1 MNLCDRRTVRLF
13 DVAEVERAK
22 AGKTYPAGS
31 ILIQVS
37 ATQGQMRLLSEPREV
52 EAKHAVIQ
60 LTDPNIYPPYLFFV
74 LDMVMPRFLARYQ
87 TTINIQMDAFKHLE
101 FEVHNEPETQR
112 EIAEAFAKLDE
123 RIADEQRAIDRL
135 KDFKSWHIDTMFD

>member
-60 LTDPNIYPPYLFFV
+60 LTDPNIYPTYLFFV

-87 TTINIQMDAFKHLE
+87 TTINIQMDVFKHLE
-101 FEVHNEPETQR
+101 FEVHSEPETQR
-112 EIAEAFAKLDE
+112 EIVEAFAKLDE

-135 KDFKSWHIDTMFD
+135 KDFKSWHLDTMFA

>member
-1 MNLCDRRTVRLF
+1 MNLYDRRTVRLL

-52 EAKHAVIQ
+52 EAKYAVIQ
-60 LTDPNIYPPYLFFV
+60 LTDQDIYPPYLFFV
-74 LDMVMPRFLARYQ
+74 LDMVMPCFLARYQ
-87 TTINIQMDAFKHLE
+87 TTINIQVDVFKHLE
-101 FEVHNEPETQR
+101 LEIHNELDTQR
-112 EIAEAFAKLDE
+112 EIVEVFAKLDE

-135 KDFKSWHIDTMFD
+135 KDFKSWHMDTMFV